1 MERGGRVALLH
12 AHQRQIPLSTVVFF
26 IAMPL
31 ADFIFLFSARDLT
44 KKKKLK
50 DTIHNKMLAR
60 KMFSFLKWTI
70 VAQYQFPKARL
81 QGGVQDAKLSIKAHQ
96 HQSS

>member
-1 MERGGRVALLH
+1 
-12 AHQRQIPLSTVVFF
+12 
-26 IAMPL
+26 
-31 ADFIFLFSARDLT
+31 
-44 KKKKLK
+44 LK

>member
-31 ADFIFLFSARDLT
+31 ADFIFLFSVRDLT
-44 KKKKLK
+44 KKKLK

-60 KMFSFLKWTI
+60 KMFSFLK
-70 VAQYQFPKARL
+70 
-81 QGGVQDAKLSIKAHQ
+81 
-96 HQSS
+96 